1 MLSRALLCLALALAA
16 GVRADAPEEEDHV
29 LVLRKDNFD
38 EALAAHKF
46 LLVEF
51 YAPWC
56 GHCKALA
63 PEYAKAAGKLKAEG
77 SEIRLAKVDATEES
91 DLAQQYGVRGYPTI
105 KFFKNGDTASPK
117 EYTAGREAD
126 DIVNWLK
133 KRTGPAATAL
143 SDGAAAESLV
153 ESSEV
158 AVIGFFKDVESDFAK
173 QFLLAAESIDD
184 IPFGI
189 TSNSD
194 VFSKYQLDKDGVVL
208 FKKFDEGRNN
218 FEGEVTKENL
228 LSFIKH
234 NQLPLVIE
242 FTEQTA
248 PKIFGGEIKTHIL
261 LFLPKSESDYDGKLS
276 NFKKAAE
283 RFKGKILF
291 IFIDSGHTDNQRI
304 LEFFGLKKDECP
316 AVRLITLEEEMT
328 KYKPESEELTAEKI
342 AEFCDRF
349 LEGKI
354 KPHLMSQELPEDWDK
369 QPVKVLV
376 GRNFEEVAFDEKKNV
391 FVEFY
396 APWCGHCK
404 QLAPI
409 WDKLGETY
417 KEHDSIV
424 IAKMDATANEV
435 EAVKVHSFPT
445 LKLFPA
451 SADRTVID
459 YNGERTLE
467 GFKKFLESGGQ
478 DGAGGDDVSAPEPW
492 ARGSG
497 PRGLGLQESPAPSP
511 GCPQELCPAS
521 LAACQPGAWGQRE
534 AGGGGSQFTGPPT
547 CSAAGLGV
555 LSPVSQAANGFLLSN
570 LIASGGVSS
579 RFYVPGVHPRF
590 LGGAGRQDGCWGG
603 GRTAGCLCRPVT
615 PTALGPLQSRP
626 QPCLVWG
633 APRVP
638 LQWEPHFPPSREGC
652 RAAPR
657 LGPPSPGAGLLGR
670 WPPACSPGL
679 SAL

>member
-1 MLSRALLCLALALAA
+1 MLRRVLLCLALAVLTRAGAA
-16 GVRADAPEEEDHV
+16 APEEEDHV
-29 LVLRKDNFD
+29 LVLHKGNFE
-38 EALAAHKF
+38 EALAAHKY

-63 PEYAKAAGKLKAEG
+63 PEYAKAAGRLKAEG

-91 DLAQQYGVRGYPTI
+91 DLAQRYGVRGYPTV
-105 KFFKNGDTASPK
+105 KFFKNGDTAAPR
-117 EYTAGREAD
+117 EYTAGREAE

-133 KRTGPAATAL
+133 KRTGPAASTL
-143 SDGAAAESLV
+143 PDRAAAEALL

-158 AVIGFFKDVESDFAK
+158 TVIGFFKDVESDFAK
-173 QFLLAAESIDD
+173 QFLLAAEAIDD

-218 FEGEVTKENL
+218 FEGDITKDRL
-228 LSFIKH
+228 LDFIKH

-261 LFLPKSESDYDGKLS
+261 LFLPKSVSDYESKLS

-291 IFIDSGHTDNQRI
+291 IFIDSDHTDNQRI
-304 LEFFGLKKDECP
+304 LEFFGLKKEECP

-328 KYKPESEELTAEKI
+328 KYKPESDELTAAKI
-342 AEFCDRF
+342 EEFCHRF

-376 GRNFEEVAFDEKKNV
+376 GKNFEEVAFDEKKNV

-417 KEHDSIV
+417 KDHENVV
-424 IAKMDATANEV
+424 IAKMDSTANEV
-435 EAVKVHSFPT
+435 EAVRVHSFPT
-445 LKLFPA
+445 LKFFPA
-451 SADRTVID
+451 GAGRAVID
-459 YNGERTLE
+459 YNGERTLD

-478 DGAGGDDVSAPEPW
+478 DGAGDDDDLEDLEEAEEPDLEEDDDQK
-492 ARGSG
+492 AVKD
-497 PRGLGLQESPAPSP
+497 
-511 GCPQELCPAS
+511 EL
-521 LAACQPGAWGQRE
+521 
-534 AGGGGSQFTGPPT
+534 
-547 CSAAGLGV
+547 
-555 LSPVSQAANGFLLSN
+555 
-570 LIASGGVSS
+570 
-579 RFYVPGVHPRF
+579 
-590 LGGAGRQDGCWGG
+590 
-603 GRTAGCLCRPVT
+603 
-615 PTALGPLQSRP
+615 
-626 QPCLVWG
+626 
-633 APRVP
+633 
-638 LQWEPHFPPSREGC
+638 
-652 RAAPR
+652 
-657 LGPPSPGAGLLGR
+657 
-670 WPPACSPGL
+670 
-679 SAL
+679 

>member
-1 MLSRALLCLALALAA
+1 MLRRVLLCLALAALART
-16 GVRADAPEEEDHV
+16 GADAPDEEDHV
-29 LVLRKDNFD
+29 LVLHKGNFE
-38 EALAAHKF
+38 EALAAHKY

-126 DIVNWLK
+126 DIVSWLK
-133 KRTGPAATAL
+133 KRTGPAATTL
-143 SDGAAAESLV
+143 PDEAAAEALV

-158 AVIGFFKDVESDFAK
+158 AVIGFFKDVELDAAK
-173 QFLLAAESIDD
+173 QFLLAAEAIDD

-194 VFSKYQLDKDGVVL
+194 VFSKYQLDADGVVL
-208 FKKFDEGRNN
+208 FKKFDEGRNS
-218 FEGEVTKENL
+218 FEGEITKEKL
-228 LSFIKH
+228 LDFIRH

-261 LFLPKSESDYDGKLS
+261 LFLPKSVSDYDGKLS
-276 NFKKAAE
+276 SFTKAAGSF
-283 RFKGKILF
+283 RGKILF
-291 IFIDSGHTDNQRI
+291 IFIDSDHTDNQRI
-304 LEFFGLKKDECP
+304 LEFFGLRKEECP

-328 KYKPESEELTAEKI
+328 KYKPESDELTADGI
-342 AEFCDRF
+342 TEFCRQF

-376 GRNFEEVAFDEKKNV
+376 GENFEEVAFDEKKNV

-417 KEHDSIV
+417 KDHDDVI
-424 IAKMDATANEV
+424 IAKMDSTANEV
-435 EAVKVHSFPT
+435 EAVRVHSFPT
-445 LKLFPA
+445 LKFFPA
-451 SADRTVID
+451 GPGRTVID
-459 YNGERTLE
+459 YNGERTLD

-478 DGAGGDDVSAPEPW
+478 DGAGEDDDLEDLEEAEEPDLEEEDDHK
-492 ARGSG
+492 AVKD
-497 PRGLGLQESPAPSP
+497 
-511 GCPQELCPAS
+511 EL
-521 LAACQPGAWGQRE
+521 
-534 AGGGGSQFTGPPT
+534 
-547 CSAAGLGV
+547 
-555 LSPVSQAANGFLLSN
+555 
-570 LIASGGVSS
+570 
-579 RFYVPGVHPRF
+579 
-590 LGGAGRQDGCWGG
+590 
-603 GRTAGCLCRPVT
+603 
-615 PTALGPLQSRP
+615 
-626 QPCLVWG
+626 
-633 APRVP
+633 
-638 LQWEPHFPPSREGC
+638 
-652 RAAPR
+652 
-657 LGPPSPGAGLLGR
+657 
-670 WPPACSPGL
+670 
-679 SAL
+679 